1 MTRKR
6 GRGRAS
12 CRSPADRFSWHRCG
26 RAVARIDVGEDEE
39 LWTERC
45 CRLLRDHFYISN
57 RISLSPPPTRRHVYD
72 YTHTPSSNKTLAE
85 KASYVISNRYRSE
98 RSKLFAETDYAV
110 DTVFGGR
117 KELHFRLLCAR
128 LGTPWGDRVFDMA
141 VVKSLAQPGM
151 SIRRVA
157 GEIVMCFRQNL
168 TRQVGLG
175 EQRN

>member
-1 MTRKR
+1 MASLRTSRK
-6 GRGRAS
+6 
-12 CRSPADRFSWHRCG
+12 PKIVK
-26 RAVARIDVGEDEE
+26 VARIDVGEDEE

-128 LGTPWGDRVFDMA
+128 LGTPWGSRCLYLEICILQTPLPA
-141 VVKSLAQPGM
+141 KPGM